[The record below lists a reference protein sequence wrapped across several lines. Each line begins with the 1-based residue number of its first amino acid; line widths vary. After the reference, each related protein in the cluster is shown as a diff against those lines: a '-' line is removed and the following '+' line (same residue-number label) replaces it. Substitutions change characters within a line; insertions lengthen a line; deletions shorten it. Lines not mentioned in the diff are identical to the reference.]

1 MAQFSSPLC
10 VLFLPKK
17 KNNNNNN
24 NKNKNNKIEEDKRG
38 SISHFEA
45 HSKP

>member
-10 VLFLPKK
+10 VLILK

-24 NKNKNNKIEEDKRG
+24 NKNNKIEEDKRG